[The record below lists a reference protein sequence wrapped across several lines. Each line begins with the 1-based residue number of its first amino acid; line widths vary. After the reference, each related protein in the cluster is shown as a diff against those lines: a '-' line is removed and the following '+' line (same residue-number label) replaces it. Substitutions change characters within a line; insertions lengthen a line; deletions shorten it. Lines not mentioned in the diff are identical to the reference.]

1 MADNMFSNTPAYNA
15 PSQQNIQP
23 EADVTAQVPTEPQ
36 TPPSPNDMFADQ
48 LASIRAED
56 GRQKYADVSTAL
68 QSIPH
73 AQTKI
78 QELNDELETLRAE
91 VEKRKGAEDI
101 MSYIQSGQPVVSPPA
116 SSAAPVEEITDV
128 SSLVAAEMA
137 RIQAVNT
144 QRSNVEAVKQELV
157 TKYGDTAANVFASKA
172 QELGVT
178 VEYLT
183 AQAAQYPEFVKAQF
197 KSAPATAPAA
207 KPTLGTLNTN
217 YQQDA
222 PVEKRSVMRGST
234 SRDVLSQW
242 RAHKV

>member
-1 MADNMFSNTPAYNA
+1 MADNMFSNTPADNA
-15 PSQQNIQP
+15 PSQQDIQP
-23 EADVTAQVPTEPQ
+23 EADVQVTAPAEPQ
-36 TPPSPNDMFADQ
+36 AQPSPNDMFADQ

-73 AQTKI
+73 AQSKI

-91 VEKRKGAEDI
+91 VAKRKGVEDI
-101 MSYIQSGQPVVSPPA
+101 LSHMQSGQPVVSPPA
-116 SSAAPVEEITDV
+116 SSTAPVEESTDV
-128 SSLVAAEMA
+128 SSLVAAEIA
-137 RIQAVNT
+137 RIQAINT
-144 QRSNVEAVKQELV
+144 QRANVDAVRQELV
-157 TKYGDTAANVFASKA
+157 SKYGDTAANVFASKA

-183 AQAAQYPEFVKAQF
+183 EQAAHYPEFIKAQF
-197 KSAPATAPAA
+197 KTAPATPPAA